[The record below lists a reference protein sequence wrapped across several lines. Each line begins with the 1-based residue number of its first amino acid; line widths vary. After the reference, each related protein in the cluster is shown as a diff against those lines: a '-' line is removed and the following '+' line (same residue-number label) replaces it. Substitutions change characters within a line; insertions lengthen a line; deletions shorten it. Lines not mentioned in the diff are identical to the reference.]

1 MNYNPLQIEE
11 KWQSRWERD
20 KIFNISQDIDFLY
33 NKSKFYVLDMFPY
46 PSGAGLHVG
55 HPEGYTATDVLAR
68 LKRLQ
73 GFNVMYAMGW
83 DAFGLPAERAAIRS
97 DTHPSI
103 VTKFNINNFRVQI
116 KRLGL
121 SYDWSREINTTNK
134 NYYKWTQWIFLKLVE
149 KNLAYLI
156 EAPVNWCPALNTVLA
171 NEEICDGKY
180 IETGDSIEV
189 RIMSQWML
197 SITTYAERLLN
208 DLNDLEWPDSIKQMQ
223 KNWIGKAVG
232 FEIFCTI
239 KNSVDLLA
247 IFTFHPESIL
257 GSTFCVISSK
267 HSICSKI
274 NKFNSIHQEF
284 FTGLYALHP
293 ITQTEIPI
301 WCSDY
306 FRSNYSAEAI
316 FGNPAENKE
325 DNDFAQRHALLI
337 KNYKLLDKSDLPG
350 VKKTVYK
357 LHDWLFSRQR
367 YWGEPIP
374 VIRSNFGNG
383 YFPLKSDDLPL
394 TLPDLDSFKFID
406 EGLSPLNR
414 ASLEW
419 LKPFPEDNDSRRDT
433 NTMPQWAGSCWY
445 YLRYLD
451 PINKTK
457 LCASEFERYWM
468 PVDLYIGGTEH
479 AVLHLLYARFWHKVL
494 FDCGVVSTKEPFLK
508 LFNQGM
514 ILAHSYKD
522 ITGRYYSPSN
532 VEFKDNHYYCKDS
545 SIEVFR
551 KLEKMSKSRLNVVNP
566 NEIID
571 KYGADALRLYELF
584 MGPLDQVKPW
594 QTAGIEGLHR
604 FLNKV
609 WRLAHRDLSPVSEIL
624 NPQLWDLLQKTLL
637 VVEEHTIELRYN
649 TAISQMMI
657 FVNFATKEQKLP
669 KEVVLIFLQILSPYA
684 PHICEELWEFLG
696 QRSYIS
702 KTSWP
707 KLETVSF
714 KGNDKISVVVQIN
727 GKRRCEISVSSGLV
741 KSELVKI
748 ASEHSVVKNILGSRL
763 LLKTIVIANKIVNF
777 VLE

>member
-1 MNYNPLQIEE
+1 MNYNSLQIEE

-20 KIFNISQDIDFLY
+20 KVFNISQDIDFLY
-33 NKSKFYVLDMFPY
+33 KKSKFYILDMFPY

-83 DAFGLPAERAAIRS
+83 DAFGLPAERAALRD

-103 VTKFNINNFRVQI
+103 ITKSNINNFRVQI

-121 SYDWSREINTTNK
+121 SYDWSREINTTDED
-134 NYYKWTQWIFLKLVE
+134 YYKWTQWIFLKLVE

-171 NEEICDGKY
+171 NEEISDGKY
-180 IETGDSIEV
+180 IETGDLIEI
-189 RIMSQWML
+189 RTMSQWML
-197 SITTYAERLLN
+197 SITAYAERLLN
-208 DLNDLEWPDSIKQMQ
+208 DLNELDWPDNIKQMQ
-223 KNWIGKAVG
+223 KNWIGKTVG
-232 FEIFCTI
+232 FEIFCKI
-239 KNSVDLLA
+239 KNSTDLLTV
-247 IFTFHPESIL
+247 FTFYPESIL
-257 GSTFCVISSK
+257 GSTFCVISPK
-267 HSICSKI
+267 HSIYSKLK
-274 NKFNSIHQEF
+274 KFKNTQQEF
-284 FTGLYALHP
+284 FTGLYLLHP
-293 ITQTEIPI
+293 ITKAEIPI

-306 FRSNYSAEAI
+306 FHSNYLVEAI
-316 FGNPAENKE
+316 FGNPAVNKE
-325 DNDFAQRHALLI
+325 DNDFAQRHALSI
-337 KNYKLLDKSDLPG
+337 TNYKLLDKLNLPG
-350 VKKTVYK
+350 VRKTIYK

-374 VIRSNFGNG
+374 IIRSNFGNG
-383 YFPLKSDDLPL
+383 YFPLKLDDLPL
-394 TLPDLDSFKFID
+394 TLPDLDSFKSTD

-414 ASLEW
+414 APLKW
-419 LKPFPEDNDSRRDT
+419 LKPIPGDSDSCRDT

-451 PINKTK
+451 PVNNAK
-457 LCASEFERYWM
+457 LCAPEFERYWM

-494 FDCGVVSTKEPFLK
+494 FDCGIVSTKEPFFK

-522 ITGRYYSPSN
+522 IAGRYYSPSDI
-532 VEFKDNHYYCKDS
+532 KLRKQQYYYKDS
-545 SIEVFR
+545 SIEVFS

-609 WRLAHRDLSPVSEIL
+609 WRLAHRELSSDSEIL
-624 NPQLWDLLQKTLL
+624 NPELWSLLQKTLL
-637 VVEEHTIELRYN
+637 IVEEHTIELRYN

-657 FVNFATKEQKLP
+657 FVNFTIKEQKIP
-669 KEVVLIFLQILSPYA
+669 KKIVLIFLQILSPYA
-684 PHICEELWEFLG
+684 PHICEELWELLG

-707 KLETVSF
+707 KF
-714 KGNDKISVVVQIN
+714 KAGILKENNQASVVVQIN
-727 GKRRCEISVSSGLV
+727 GKRRCEISVTSGLT
-741 KSELVKI
+741 KSELIKI
-748 ASEHSVVKNILGSRL
+748 VSEYSIVKNILDSRI

-777 VLE
+777 VLR